1 MPVQRSA
8 VVAFSVLM
16 SLALVS
22 SHAAA
27 ENDSLLVLDK
37 APPKKLTLSKRFK
50 GTGIRGK
57 ELASVGARHRLG
69 VAQLQM
75 RLSPAVAVRG
85 GAGMAKL
92 RPQGFL
98 PETKG
103 TAIAAGVSLTLWNN
117 DYVQL
122 DVDVNAV
129 RIGYD
134 SGTLADTMVML
145 ALKNR

>member
-1 MPVQRSA
+1 
-8 VVAFSVLM
+8 M
-16 SLALVS
+16 SLALYS
-22 SHAAA
+22 SHADA
-27 ENDSLLVLDK
+27 ENNSLLVIDK
-37 APPKKLTLSKRFK
+37 ASAKKMSLRKRFK

-57 ELASVGARHRLG
+57 QLASVGARHCLG

-117 DYVQL
+117 DTVQL
-122 DVDVNAV
+122 DVNVNAV
-129 RIGYD
+129 RVGYD
-134 SGTLADTMVML
+134 SGTLADTTVML
-145 ALKNR
+145 ALRNR